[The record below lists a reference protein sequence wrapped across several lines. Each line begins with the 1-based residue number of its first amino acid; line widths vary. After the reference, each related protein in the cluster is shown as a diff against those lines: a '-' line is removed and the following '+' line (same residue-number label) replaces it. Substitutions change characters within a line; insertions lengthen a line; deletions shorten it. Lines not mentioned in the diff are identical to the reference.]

1 MSSFNLPPSLGA
13 LLETE
18 RQDKRSGTIEE
29 SIDSGVLGFQ
39 GVDPV
44 PLIPKLAR
52 VPRNSMMGEST
63 LQMRELPEIG
73 TCQMIYKRTHFT
85 TVILKDH
92 VDVEYRTWEEEF
104 LFEHFNL

>member
-1 MSSFNLPPSLGA
+1 MASFNLPSSLAA

-18 RQDKRSGTIEE
+18 CQDKRSGAIEE

-39 GVDPV
+39 CVDPV

-52 VPRNSMMGEST
+52 VPRNSMVGESI

-73 TCQMIYKRTHFT
+73 TCQMTDKLTHFT

-92 VDVEYRTWEEEF
+92 VDVEYRTWEQEF